1 MPLGL
6 IGSSTPAP
14 NSLFDPVL
22 GPVQSFFTESTTGG
36 VGSAFVMVDG
46 DAGVPLDCDFG
57 SGGGGVGSPEGAGVD
72 IDNGDFFLGMDF

>member
-1 MPLGL
+1 MPLGFT
-6 IGSSTPAP
+6 GSSTPAP

-22 GPVQSFFTESTTGG
+22 GPAQSFFTDSTGG
-36 VGSAFVMVDG
+36 VGSAFVMVGG

-72 IDNGDFFLGMDF
+72 IDKGDFFLGTDF